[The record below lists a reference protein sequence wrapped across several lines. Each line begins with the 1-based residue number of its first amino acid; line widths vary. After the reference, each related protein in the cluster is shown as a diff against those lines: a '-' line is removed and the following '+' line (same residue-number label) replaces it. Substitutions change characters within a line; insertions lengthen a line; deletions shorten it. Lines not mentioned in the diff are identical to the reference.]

1 MQAAK
6 LITNRRERQS
16 LRTWLELMR
25 CAKTL
30 EMRLSANLRSEY
42 GQSFSRFDV
51 LAQLYRADDLTMPV
65 TALANSLLASAS
77 KNITGLIDRMAKDG
91 LVERQPHPADRRSFI
106 VLLTRK
112 GKSLFEQMAV
122 EHSQWVSDGFDGL
135 TASALK
141 SMQVTLTALRKH
153 LERVE
158 EDG

>member
-6 LITNRRERQS
+6 LISNRRERQS

-51 LAQLYRADDLTMPV
+51 LAQLYRADELTLPV

-106 VLLTRK
+106 VRLTRK
-112 GKSLFEQMAV
+112 GKSLFEQMAI

-141 SMQVTLTALRKH
+141 NMQVTLTALRQH
-153 LERVE
+153 LEQVE
-158 EDG
+158 EDR

>member
-30 EMRLSANLRSEY
+30 EMRLSAKLRSEY

-51 LAQLYRADDLTMPV
+51 LAQLYRADELTLPV
-65 TALANSLLASAS
+65 TVLANSLLASAS

-106 VLLTRK
+106 VRLTRK
-112 GKSLFEQMAV
+112 GKSLFEQMAI

-141 SMQVTLTALRKH
+141 SMQVTLTALRQH
-153 LERVE
+153 LEQVE
-158 EDG
+158 EEK

>member
-51 LAQLYRADDLTMPV
+51 LAQLYRADELTLPV
-65 TALANSLLASAS
+65 TALANSMLASAS

-106 VLLTRK
+106 VRLTRK
-112 GKSLFEQMAV
+112 GKSLFEQMAI

-141 SMQVTLTALRKH
+141 NMQVTLTALRQH
-153 LERVE
+153 LEQVE
-158 EDG
+158 DDK